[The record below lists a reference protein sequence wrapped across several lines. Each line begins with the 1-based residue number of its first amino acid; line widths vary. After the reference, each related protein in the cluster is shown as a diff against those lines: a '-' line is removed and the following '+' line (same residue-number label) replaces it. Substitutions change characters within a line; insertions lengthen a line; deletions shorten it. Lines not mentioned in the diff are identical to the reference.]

1 MGRRNLLVGTR
12 FGLHKCTYFKLAESK
27 GRDAHRTKQSATLS
41 TTELLAVPQKVHQR
55 HYVRNSCE
63 GYNNSITP
71 AIKLPESTK
80 SSELSATGLTQQ
92 YACLLDGYP
101 SIYMHTSYFGWFG
114 VWYRKAI
121 RKTLS
126 SRSLLMLQSW
136 STETRRKS
144 SNELNGW
151 NPLEWSQRLC
161 WRVQLLCRRSQQNFR
176 WRVLGGPRSRPALER
191 IKHRCKMRE
200 GVINRGILF
209 TFIIT

>member
-92 YACLLDGYP
+92 YACLTATLV
-101 SIYMHTSYFGWFG
+101 SICTLLTSADLTSDTEKLYEKRCPPEVCLCFSRDP
-114 VWYRKAI
+114 RKHEGNRQTSSMDEI
-121 RKTLS
+121 RSNDHNDCVGGFNLCAADLS
-126 SRSLLMLQSW
+126 
-136 STETRRKS
+136 
-144 SNELNGW
+144 
-151 NPLEWSQRLC
+151 
-161 WRVQLLCRRSQQNFR
+161 
-176 WRVLGGPRSRPALER
+176 
-191 IKHRCKMRE
+191 
-200 GVINRGILF
+200 
-209 TFIIT
+209 